1 MKLALLLVL
10 ALLAGACGGNDPDGA
25 EATTTETTPPTTMPA
40 PSTTSTAVATTTTTP
55 TTTTTTAPVEVDVL
69 DPVAGTLAGVQVGQ
83 GPVEPIIEALTAA
96 YGPPDEDRGW
106 APDVC
111 IGGTTRH
118 VLWSGLAVYLEESEA
133 GQGLMGYTLDQAG
146 ASMVAEPIELPDG
159 IELGMSHSDAA
170 ALFPDGAYTH
180 DSLELDGVI
189 LQETPTLI
197 VIGQHTDDGSGPL
210 TEVWV
215 GAIPTCH

>member
-10 ALLAGACGGNDPDGA
+10 ALLAGACGNDPDGA
-25 EATTTETTPPTTMPA
+25 EATTSQTTPPTTTPA
-40 PSTTSTAVATTTTTP
+40 PSSTSTTVATTTSAP
-55 TTTTTTAPVEVDVL
+55 TTTTKAPVEVDLL

-83 GPVEPIIEALTAA
+83 GPVEPIIEGLTAA
-96 YGPPDEDRGW
+96 YGPPEEDRGW
-106 APDVC
+106 APDIC
-111 IGGTTRH
+111 IGGGTTRP
-118 VLWSGLAVYLEESEA
+118 VLWSGLSVYLEESDT
-133 GQGLMGYTLDQAG
+133 GQRLMGYNLDQAG

-159 IELGMSHSDAA
+159 TELGMPYSAAA

-197 VIGQHTDDGSGPL
+197 VIGQHTDDGSGPV